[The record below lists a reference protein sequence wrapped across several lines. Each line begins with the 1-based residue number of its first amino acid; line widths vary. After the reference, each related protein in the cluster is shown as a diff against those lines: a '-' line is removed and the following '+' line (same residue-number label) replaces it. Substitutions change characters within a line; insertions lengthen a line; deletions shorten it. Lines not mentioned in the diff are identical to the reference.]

1 MQLNSKGIP
10 VLGVV
15 ISSVFVSVFM
25 CMNYTKGLVDQ
36 FKFLMLMTTS
46 TILIP
51 YIFCTASYLILRF
64 KLPFQSSKYLALAIL
79 LAALTFIFCLW
90 LMIGLGQETVFWGFF
105 LTMSSVPIYVFAVW
119 KREKSES
126 NSTFPKP

>member
-1 MQLNSKGIP
+1 MRLNTKGVP

-15 ISSVFVSVFM
+15 ISSVFVSVLM
-25 CMNYTKGLVDQ
+25 SMNYTKGLVEQ

-51 YIFCTASYLILRF
+51 YFFCTASYFIMQTR
-64 KLPFQSSKYLALAIL
+64 LPFKSHKFLAMAIL
-79 LAALTFIFCLW
+79 LASLTFIFCLW

-119 KREKSES
+119 KRDKV
-126 NSTFPKP
+126 